1 MDNRWTT
8 DLQRNTFTEDFDI
21 RNHDS
26 KGQMLSDVILGWIIL
41 GHLLKQPDNLF
52 FVVFKNNTWSRI
64 ALIFYLLRNM

>member
-1 MDNRWTT
+1 MGNRWTI

-26 KGQMLSDVILGWIIL
+26 KGQMLPDVILGWIIL

-52 FVVFKNNTWSRI
+52 FFLRI
-64 ALIFYLLRNM
+64 THGQG